1 MKITVRCGNKTQIL
15 CADAPVRASTLLAR
29 CSFPFLLACGGNG
42 TCGKCRLRAKGNIST
57 PDGTEC
63 RLLGYEALQSGVRLA
78 CRLIL
83 CGDAELILPPK
94 EEKSRWIA
102 MPPGEGE
109 YDLAVDLGTTT
120 LEAAALLPGTERIFW
135 EGNTENR
142 QRRYG
147 ADVVT
152 RLAYAQK
159 NGAQAL
165 RDALL
170 ESIAALTEPLSPY
183 RVRKTVFTGNT
194 AMLHFAAGLPMDGFY
209 TAPFSPASLLGTL
222 QNGIFYPRCIDAFLG
237 ADLCCGIAACGLT
250 KQKNA
255 LLLDL
260 GTNCEMAFWDGARL
274 HCASAPAGPAFEG
287 GNIRCGMRA
296 ENGAI
301 DRVFLR
307 DGAVQFS
314 VLGGVPPRGLC
325 AGGLIDL
332 VALLRRSGIVSEDGY
347 LKEPYRLADNIV
359 LLPEDVRAFQT
370 AKAAVA
376 AGMRVLL
383 HGKEAVNRLCLSGN
397 FGTNLPLES
406 AAALGLLPQDLLP
419 KTVLCGNTALR
430 GAAALL
436 ERTEICKSVEALA
449 KAACSVSLAGNA
461 AFEKAFLQNMALRPF
476 TLHP

>member
-1 MKITVRCGNKTQIL
+1 MKITVRCGNKTL
-15 CADAPVRASTLLAR
+15 VLRADAPVRASTLLAR

-42 TCGKCRLRAKGNIST
+42 TCGKCRLRAKGNLST
-57 PDGTEC
+57 PDATEC
-63 RLLGYEALQSGVRLA
+63 RLLGYEALRSGIRLA

-83 CGDAELILPPK
+83 CGDAELILPPE
-94 EEKSRWIA
+94 EEKSNWIA
-102 MPPGEGE
+102 MPPREGE
-109 YDLAVDLGTTT
+109 YDLAIDLGTTT

-135 EGNTENR
+135 EGNTANR

-159 NGAQAL
+159 TGAQAL
-165 RDALL
+165 RDALW
-170 ESIAALTEPLSPY
+170 ESIAALTAPLSPY
-183 RVRKTVFTGNT
+183 RVGKTVFTGNT
-194 AMLHFAAGLPMDGFY
+194 AMLHFAADLPMDGFFS
-209 TAPFSPASLLGTL
+209 APFTPASLFGTL

-237 ADLCCGIAACGLT
+237 ADLCCGIAACSLT

-296 ENGAI
+296 ERGAI

-307 DGAVQFS
+307 DGIVQFS
-314 VLGGVPPRGLC
+314 VLGDAPPRGLC

-332 VALLRRSGIVSEDGY
+332 IAVLRRGGIISESGY
-347 LKEPYRLADNIV
+347 LKEPYHLTDNIV

-370 AKAAVA
+370 AKAAA
-376 AGMRVLL
+376 SAGLRVLL
-383 HGKEAVNRLCLSGN
+383 HGKETASVLCLGGN

-419 KTVLCGNTALR
+419 KTVLCGNTALA
-430 GAAALL
+430 GAALL
-436 ERTEICKSVEALA
+436 LEQPDICKSVEALA
-449 KAACSVSLAGNA
+449 AAAHCVPLAGNTE
-461 AFEKAFLQNMALRPF
+461 FEKAFLQNMALRPF